1 MRKVARENVFK
12 LIFEYTFYNV
22 LNETTLELMLLDS
35 DLDGDDKEYIGML
48 YNGIAAEKDEL
59 DALISENLAGYTI
72 ERLYRPDY
80 VALLVAAYE
89 LKNNVAPV
97 AVVINEAV
105 TIAKKYGTQKSGAFV
120 NGVLAKVAKS
130 LQ

>member
-22 LNETTLELMLLDS
+22 INETTLELMLLDS
-35 DLDGDDKEYIGML
+35 DLDEDDKEYIERL
-48 YNGIAAEKDEL
+48 YREIAEKKDEL
-59 DALISENLAGYTI
+59 DALISENLSGYTI

-89 LKNNVAPV
+89 LKYDVAPV

-105 TIAKKYGTQKSGAFV
+105 SIAKKYGTLKSGAFV
-120 NGVLAKVAKS
+120 NGVLAKIAKS